1 MTKHVGVHERVRR
14 SGRGVLKPQVDTVAH
29 FPLNPF
35 SGPSQSRITA
45 NWQSRKFE
53 VLLVADASVQALPL
67 CAAVTWRRRRRRGRG
82 MQ

>member
-1 MTKHVGVHERVRR
+1 MKQVGIHEPVRR
-14 SGRGVLKPQVDTVAH
+14 KRKEGEGEEERWADCAFKPQVDTVAH

-53 VLLVADASVQALPL
+53 VLLVVDASV
-67 CAAVTWRRRRRRGRG
+67 
-82 MQ
+82 